1 MRIRLQLSPNTEP
14 VPFSHLY
21 SLTGTLHKWL
31 GENSIHDGVSL
42 YSFGW
47 LHGGRSEKKAL
58 SFSLGADWNISF
70 FDDDLARQ
78 LIKGILQEPSV
89 AYGMYVEEIQE
100 VEPMAFRK
108 QHIFHTDGS
117 AILARQKRL
126 DGSQEYL
133 AWDSLAANEALTN
146 KLRWKLSLAGFTGDH
161 LNARVAFDRTYTN
174 PRSRKI
180 TIKGIDHKG
189 SECPVIVEGTQE
201 ALHFAW
207 LVGLGDLTGSGFG
220 ALQ

>member
-14 VPFSHLY
+14 VPFSHLHC
-21 SLTGTLHKWL
+21 LTGALHKWL

-47 LHGGRSEKKAL
+47 LHGGKVEKKTLA
-58 SFSLGADWNISF
+58 FSQGADWNISF
-70 FDDDLARQ
+70 FDDELARL
-78 LIKGILQEPSV
+78 LIRGILEQPSV
-89 AYGMYVEEIQE
+89 AYGMYVEQVQE
-100 VEPMAFRK
+100 VEPLVFSK
-108 QHIFHTDGS
+108 QQIFYTDGS
-117 AILARQKRL
+117 AILARQKRV

-133 AWDSLAANEALTN
+133 FWDSLAANEALTN
-146 KLRWKLSLAGFTGDH
+146 KLRWKLNKAGFVGEH
-161 LNARVAFDRTYTN
+161 LNARVAFDRTYAS
-174 PRSRKI
+174 PRNRKV

-189 SECPVIVEGTQE
+189 SECPVIVEGTPQ

-220 ALQ
+220 ALR

>member
-1 MRIRLQLSPNTEP
+1 MRIRLLLSPNTEP

-21 SLTGTLHKWL
+21 RLTGTLHKWL

-58 SFSLGADWNISF
+58 TFSQGAHWNISF
-70 FDDDLARQ
+70 FDDELARL

-100 VEPMAFRK
+100 IEPMAFQK
-108 QHIFHTDGS
+108 QQIFHTDGS
-117 AILARQKRL
+117 AILARQKRT

-133 AWDSLAANEALTN
+133 SWDSLAANEALTN
-146 KLRWKLSLAGFTGDH
+146 KLRWKLNQAGFTGEH
-161 LNARVAFDRTYTN
+161 LSARVAFDRTYVN

-189 SECPVIVEGTQE
+189 SECPVIVEGTPE

-220 ALQ
+220 ALR